1 MTHSEVDARVMKQRA
16 WIQIS
21 VPANFFS
28 TVDDSRWSGCS
39 RVHSACAKS
48 AGGDS
53 ETWNTPLGQGPGP
66 DTQFYLAA
74 SVNCTAC
81 PGLDLQIYCFTFL
94 FLRVVIFSPIEAGN
108 LDDNLFQ
115 TRSLPH
121 SNIKSIFPFSQAK
134 YIGIPSLS
142 LSKHHGF
149 RLRQSVNHLSHLH
162 QTLVLQFF
170 FLHCDTYKYFFVAR
184 GTLHSR
190 A

>member
-28 TVDDSRWSGCS
+28 TDDDSRWGGCS

-53 ETWNTPLGQGPGP
+53 ETWNTPLGQRTGP

-74 SVNCTAC
+74 PANCTAC
-81 PGLDLQIYCFTFL
+81 SGLDLQIYCFTFL

-121 SNIKSIFPFSQAK
+121 SNYKIYLPILPSQV
-134 YIGIPSLS
+134 YWHSFIVCRYQSTMVFGYVSL
-142 LSKHHGF
+142 
-149 RLRQSVNHLSHLH
+149 
-162 QTLVLQFF
+162 
-170 FLHCDTYKYFFVAR
+170 
-184 GTLHSR
+184 
-190 A
+190 

>member
-1 MTHSEVDARVMKQRA
+1 MHGARLATYVQ
-16 WIQIS
+16 
-21 VPANFFS
+21 
-28 TVDDSRWSGCS
+28 
-39 RVHSACAKS
+39 S

-134 YIGIPSLS
+134 YIGIPSLCRYFNFRTSTSFFYIQHTHIRVSAGGHSS
-142 LSKHHGF
+142 L
-149 RLRQSVNHLSHLH
+149 VP
-162 QTLVLQFF
+162 
-170 FLHCDTYKYFFVAR
+170 
-184 GTLHSR
+184 
-190 A
+190 